1 MKTETR
7 RKTRNVRAIE
17 KAEKAEKADED
28 QKEVEE
34 DKQEAEEQ
42 KETEDQQVIDDP
54 RLKSNPWLVLTSTTF
69 LIPAT
74 LFALQGNWLLY
85 ASNLAVVTV
94 ATVYHASKWPQLY
107 YVDVFTALQLAILH
121 SLYALQKGIW
131 YVPVPG
137 ILYSLLMF
145 VYGHQNKQFVW
156 HPTLTHSTI
165 WHMTMHL
172 AVMTSALAV
181 ALICQDSQT

>member
-1 MKTETR
+1 MKTDTR
-7 RKTRNVRAIE
+7 RKTRNIRAIV
-17 KAEKAEKADED
+17 KAEEADED
-28 QKEVEE
+28 QKV
-34 DKQEAEEQ
+34 AEEQ
-42 KETEDQQVIDDP
+42 KEADDP
-54 RLKSNPWLVLTSTTF
+54 RLKGNPWLVLTSTTF

-74 LFALQGNWLLY
+74 LFAIQGNWLLY

-107 YVDVFTALQLAILH
+107 YVDVFTALQLATLH
-121 SLYALQKGIW
+121 SLYALQKGFW

-181 ALICQDSQT
+181 ALICQDLQT

>member
-1 MKTETR
+1 MEIDTR
-7 RKTRNVRAIE
+7 RKTRNVRAIA
-17 KAEKAEKADED
+17 K
-28 QKEVEE
+28 
-34 DKQEAEEQ
+34 AEEQ
-42 KETEDQQVIDDP
+42 KETEDQQVIEDN
-54 RLKSNPWLVLTSTTF
+54 RLKGNPWLVLTSTTF

-107 YVDVFTALQLAILH
+107 YVDVATALQLAVAH
-121 SLYALQKGIW
+121 SLYALQKGSWTI
-131 YVPVPG
+131 PVPG

-156 HPTLTHSTI
+156 HPSLTQSTL
-165 WHMTMHL
+165 WHMSMHT
-172 AVMTSALAV
+172 AVMTSATAV